1 MRWMHGKFAQ
11 TLMDT
16 IVLQAVH
23 KLTDASCNPVDRPD
37 EPMMPNLRITDT
49 CQTRGSTTGSRG
61 SIDRRIRAFLSG
73 ESHGEDVLGALYGAT
88 AAEPIPERLLALLK
102 P

>member
-1 MRWMHGKFAQ
+1 MHGKFAQ

-16 IVLQAVH
+16 IVLQPVH
-23 KLTDASCNPVDRPD
+23 KLTDASGNPVDRSD
-37 EPMMPNLRITDT
+37 EPMMPNLQIA
-49 CQTRGSTTGSRG
+49 TTAQIRSGGDGARN

-73 ESHGEDVLGALYGAT
+73 ESHGGDVLGALYGSA
-88 AAEPIPERLLALLK
+88 AAEPIPERLRALLK